1 MCGILHTDIGT
12 QSKLLI
18 NGTSIRIRLIKAKNE
33 FSLLAAT
40 GDYRLQIENISIYVR
55 KCEISSSILVAHE
68 KALEQSLIQMPFTR
82 IEVKTFTVSSGLKS
96 VIIPNGVN
104 GVLPSRIMLGLI
116 SNSAFN
122 GDMKKNPFN
131 FKHYNLN
138 HISLSENGIQIPTTA
153 YTPDYAKDLYARN
166 YLSLFTDLAQHKT
179 NVSYDDYKENI
190 CLYVFDLTQDKSA
203 SEPFGNVTRN
213 GDISIHL
220 KFDAEL
226 PETATLIAYMEMPS
240 LIEID
245 KSRNNVVLR
254 KDISDKR
261 IVYFKILNNS
271 EIVQYIHNDAQ
282 EECFGFCQLH
292 RTDPNDKFKVFSPN
306 KHLFVNLLDCVLEA
320 RDITSDEDRKKLK
333 RGFVEEE
340 EEEYPNRKGVFPYS
354 YFSNPEILNETCLP
368 PKAAFFNNLSSTPV
382 KDEDYDFALLVF
394 RTFKCKK
401 FADYLQLYQQLDVIL
416 LAEVF
421 TSFRQKCLQFYK
433 LDPCHFITAA
443 DLTWNAGLKYTK
455 VELELFSDINMYLWI
470 ENSIRG
476 GICFVGKR
484 YALANNPFIPGFNKH
499 EEESYIIAVDAN
511 NLYGYAM
518 SQPLPIGHFFWL
530 TKDEVRNLDV
540 FTLSSTDTVGYF
552 LEVDILYPAS
562 LHDLH
567 DFPLAADH
575 LTITYDMLSPY
586 QKN

>member
-1 MCGILHTDIGT
+1 MEKCYCTKSELDLFTSSPIQLAIDRSSFVEIHPVASISDNNTIEFLISGLGESYFDLSHLFLHVQARILKGNGEAFQNDDKCGPINYLLNTMFAECHISLNDRQISSENNYAYKAYIQSMLFHSESSQKNLLSAGLFVKDTAGKFDDVTLTDAGLNKGLRKRWDRVKNGKVFDMCGILHTDIGT

-203 SEPFGNVTRN
+203 SEPFGNVTRS

-245 KSRNNVVLR
+245 KSRN
-254 KDISDKR
+254 
-261 IVYFKILNNS
+261 
-271 EIVQYIHNDAQ
+271 
-282 EECFGFCQLH
+282 
-292 RTDPNDKFKVFSPN
+292 VF
-306 KHLFVNLLDCVLEA
+306 
-320 RDITSDEDRKKLK
+320 I
-333 RGFVEEE
+333 
-340 EEEYPNRKGVFPYS
+340 
-354 YFSNPEILNETCLP
+354 
-368 PKAAFFNNLSSTPV
+368 
-382 KDEDYDFALLVF
+382 DY
-394 RTFKCKK
+394 
-401 FADYLQLYQQLDVIL
+401 
-416 LAEVF
+416 
-421 TSFRQKCLQFYK
+421 
-433 LDPCHFITAA
+433 
-443 DLTWNAGLKYTK
+443 
-455 VELELFSDINMYLWI
+455 
-470 ENSIRG
+470 
-476 GICFVGKR
+476 
-484 YALANNPFIPGFNKH
+484 
-499 EEESYIIAVDAN
+499 
-511 NLYGYAM
+511 
-518 SQPLPIGHFFWL
+518 
-530 TKDEVRNLDV
+530 
-540 FTLSSTDTVGYF
+540 
-552 LEVDILYPAS
+552 
-562 LHDLH
+562 
-567 DFPLAADH
+567 
-575 LTITYDMLSPY
+575 
-586 QKN
+586 

>member
-1 MCGILHTDIGT
+1 MEKCYCTKSELDLFTSSPIQLAIDRSSFVEIHPVASISDNNTIEFLISGLGESYFDLSHLFLHVQARILKGNGEAFQNDDKCGPINYLLNTMFAECHISLNDRQISSENNYAYKAYIQNAGLNKGLRKRWDRVKNGKVFDMCGILHTDIGT
-12 QSKLLI
+12 QSNLLI

-104 GVLPSRIMLGLI
+104 GVLPSRIILGLI

-226 PETATLIAYMEMPS
+226 P
-240 LIEID
+240 
-245 KSRNNVVLR
+245 KQLR
-254 KDISDKR
+254 
-261 IVYFKILNNS
+261 
-271 EIVQYIHNDAQ
+271 
-282 EECFGFCQLH
+282 
-292 RTDPNDKFKVFSPN
+292 
-306 KHLFVNLLDCVLEA
+306 
-320 RDITSDEDRKKLK
+320 
-333 RGFVEEE
+333 
-340 EEEYPNRKGVFPYS
+340 
-354 YFSNPEILNETCLP
+354 
-368 PKAAFFNNLSSTPV
+368 
-382 KDEDYDFALLVF
+382 
-394 RTFKCKK
+394 
-401 FADYLQLYQQLDVIL
+401 
-416 LAEVF
+416 
-421 TSFRQKCLQFYK
+421 
-433 LDPCHFITAA
+433 
-443 DLTWNAGLKYTK
+443 
-455 VELELFSDINMYLWI
+455 
-470 ENSIRG
+470 
-476 GICFVGKR
+476 
-484 YALANNPFIPGFNKH
+484 
-499 EEESYIIAVDAN
+499 
-511 NLYGYAM
+511 
-518 SQPLPIGHFFWL
+518 
-530 TKDEVRNLDV
+530 
-540 FTLSSTDTVGYF
+540 
-552 LEVDILYPAS
+552 
-562 LHDLH
+562 
-567 DFPLAADH
+567 
-575 LTITYDMLSPY
+575 
-586 QKN
+586 